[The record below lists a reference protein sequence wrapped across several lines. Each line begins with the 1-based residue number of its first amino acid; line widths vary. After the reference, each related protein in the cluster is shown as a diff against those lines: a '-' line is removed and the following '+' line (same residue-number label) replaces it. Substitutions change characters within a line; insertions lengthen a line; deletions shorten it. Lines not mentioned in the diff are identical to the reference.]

1 MSDFEAGATSVI
13 AQPGGARI
21 AGVEL
26 CVVEGPDAGKRLRID
41 KGSARIGTGR
51 GNELVLGD
59 RTVSRVHCEV
69 VVRPEGVALRDSGS
83 TNGTFLE
90 GHRVRDVDLGHGASI
105 RIGQTVL
112 QVEIGGEAAFLPLSE
127 RDSFGE
133 VLGKSQAM
141 RHVFALLERAA
152 STDSTVLVLG
162 ETGTGKE
169 LVAQAVH
176 ERSPRAPKPFVTVD
190 CGAMPENLMESE
202 LFGHVRGA
210 FTGAVSERRGA
221 FEEADGG
228 TIFFDEIGELPLTL
242 QPKLLRALESRQVRR
257 VGSNQSRRVDVRVVA
272 ATNRSLARCVNEGS
286 FREDLYYRLAVV
298 EVELPPLRA
307 RREDI
312 PELAVHFLARF
323 ASAPAT
329 VPPELLSAL
338 MARSWPGNVREL
350 RNFIERSISVGWH
363 PAAEPPRGDEP
374 LRADAQP
381 SGPLLG
387 GELAADLERL
397 FRRPFKDARIHW
409 TQQFEGIYVRALL
422 ARTGGNVTRA
432 AELAGISRRFLQRT
446 MVRLGMRT
454 GDWEP

>member
-13 AQPGGARI
+13 AQSGARI
-21 AGVEL
+21 ACVEL
-26 CVVEGPDAGKRLRID
+26 CVVEGPDAGKRLRLD
-41 KGSARIGTGR
+41 TGSARIGTGR
-51 GNELVLGD
+51 GNELVLAD

-112 QVEIGGEAAFLPLSE
+112 TVEIGGEPTFLPLSE
-127 RDSFGE
+127 RVRFGD
-133 VLGKSQAM
+133 VLGKSEAM

-169 LVAQAVH
+169 LVAQALH
-176 ERSPRAPKPFVTVD
+176 EASARAAKPFVTVD
-190 CGAMPENLMESE
+190 CGAMPESLMESE

-210 FTGAVSERRGA
+210 FTGAISERRGA

-228 TIFFDEIGELPLTL
+228 TIFFDEIGELPITL
-242 QPKLLRALESRQVRR
+242 QPKLLRALEARQVRR
-257 VGSNQSRRVDVRVVA
+257 VGSNQSRCVDVRVVA
-272 ATNRSLARCVNEGS
+272 ATNRSLVRCVNEGS

-312 PELAVHFLARF
+312 PELAASFLERF
-323 ASAPAT
+323 ASGPAT

-350 RNFIERSISVGWH
+350 RNFIERSVSVGWQ
-363 PAAEPPRGDEP
+363 AAAGPPRGGEVLP
-374 LRADAQP
+374 RGEAP
-381 SGPLLG
+381 SSRPVLG

-397 FRRPFKDARIHW
+397 FRQPFKDARIHW
-409 TQQFEGIYVRALL
+409 TEQFEGIYVRALL

-432 AELAGISRRFLQRT
+432 AELGGVSRRFLQRT
-446 MVRLGMRT
+446 MVRLGMRP
-454 GDWEP
+454 GDSDP